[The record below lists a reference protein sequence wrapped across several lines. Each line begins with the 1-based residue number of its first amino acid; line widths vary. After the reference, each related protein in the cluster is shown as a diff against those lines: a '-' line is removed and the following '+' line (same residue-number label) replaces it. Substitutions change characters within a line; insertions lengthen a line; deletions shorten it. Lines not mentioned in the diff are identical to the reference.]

1 MLTTQ
6 FSKLMIH
13 GYIIAESIKPG
24 SSLEG
29 FPMTL
34 TRVSRNVQDNATS
47 DQPRVW
53 TLIEFETTELPD
65 RLADALAAVLEDT
78 PISWYSHFTEGN
90 EVFVAFPK
98 RVFRYRRG
106 DPLGRRMAQDYG
118 QSKGVP
124 QLDWK
129 E

>member
-1 MLTTQ
+1 
-6 FSKLMIH
+6 MIH

-29 FPMTL
+29 IPMTV
-34 TRVSRNVQDNATS
+34 TRISRNVQENATT

-53 TLIEFETTELPD
+53 TLIEFETPEPAD
-65 RLADALAAVLEDT
+65 RLADALAAVLEDS
-78 PISWYSHFTEGN
+78 PISWYSHFAEGN

-98 RVFRYRRG
+98 RVFRYHRG
-106 DPLGRRMAQDYG
+106 DPLGRKKAQDYG

-124 QLDWK
+124 QLDWN